1 MHILF
6 TMPALNRKEFMA
18 PMFIP
23 KLVNWNMSRAL
34 YRAGKRDM
42 KRENQA
48 IPIKSSGVTNH
59 Y

>member
-23 KLVNWNMSRAL
+23 ISRAL